1 MSCGQS
7 PQPPPKAWRQAQ
19 APTSPSPHLPS
30 TNTFS
35 MTMPYIFASICQ
47 YYQYQPLNIT
57 IIKRGKSMFKRKF
70 KDAVTTEE
78 QNLINEIKLTKNAIQ
93 AAYSNFENAVE
104 PDLIDCYIYQLN
116 SEQKRYKYLI
126 ELAKQTQCQNK
137 LPC

>member
-1 MSCGQS
+1 
-7 PQPPPKAWRQAQ
+7 
-19 APTSPSPHLPS
+19 
-30 TNTFS
+30 
-35 MTMPYIFASICQ
+35 
-47 YYQYQPLNIT
+47 
-57 IIKRGKSMFKRKF
+57 MFKRKF

-126 ELAKQTQCQNK
+126 ELAKQTQCRNK